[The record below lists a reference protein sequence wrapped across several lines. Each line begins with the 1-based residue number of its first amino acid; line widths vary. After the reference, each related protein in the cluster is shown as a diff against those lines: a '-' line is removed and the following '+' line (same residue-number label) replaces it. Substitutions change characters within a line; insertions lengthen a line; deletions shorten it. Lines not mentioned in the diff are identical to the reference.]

1 MNRNRMV
8 TIALALSVLL
18 IGGLQ
23 VVHAG
28 PPLVCHP
35 IQIGNARSLPG
46 GGGPFGTLASYD
58 RTKLI
63 EDVLDLLKPD
73 MPVLVRMETLRRAT
87 LYASGIYQRNNKW
100 SSQTD
105 EDRRLA
111 YELLSRLEARALQ
124 ENGDELKGA
133 MATFD
138 VGYLMACYEQ
148 ANITKN
154 LPGYELVKKSLTA
167 NNQNPELEFAC
178 ALITTWPKNPAH
190 SQHLQRARAASSGNS
205 LLAANIEAHFGT
217 TKAQ

>member
-1 MNRNRMV
+1 MSAV
-8 TIALALSVLL
+8 ALALSVMVWL

-23 VVHAG
+23 VVLAG

-58 RTKLI
+58 RTRLI

-87 LYASGIYQRNNKW
+87 LYASGIYRGDNKW
-100 SSQTD
+100 SSQSD
-105 EDRRLA
+105 EDRRVA

-124 ENGDELKGA
+124 ENADEPKGA

-138 VGYLMACYEQ
+138 VGYLMACFEQ
-148 ANITKN
+148 ANIAKN
-154 LPGYELVKKSLTA
+154 LPGYELVKKSLAA
-167 NNQNPELEFAC
+167 NRQNPELEFAC
-178 ALITTWPKNPAH
+178 ALITIWPKNPAH
-190 SQHLQRARAASSGNS
+190 SQHLQRARAAARDNA
-205 LLAANIEAHFGT
+205 LLAANIEGHFGAA
-217 TKAQ
+217 KAQ